1 MKYVGLGASGLKVSP
16 ICLGAMTFGKQTSEA
31 VAAKMMAVA
40 RDAGVN
46 FIDTAESYVSGESER
61 IVGKLIKRDRRDWIV
76 ATELGSKQVGRG
88 PNGKGLSRAWMTDAI
103 DDSLARLGTDY
114 VDIYYLHRAD
124 PTTPLAETID
134 AMGDLI
140 RAGKVRYWGF
150 SNFRAWKIAEM
161 VRLADDLG
169 VPRPVIAQPFYNA
182 LYRVAEFEYLDAC
195 HEYGIGAV
203 PYSPLARGVLTGKFG
218 SDVAGAKDTKRGT
231 AEEATYADV
240 YTKPALA
247 IAAKVKARAEKLG
260 QQPGH
265 LALNWVL
272 NNKIVSSV
280 VAGPR
285 TLAHWK
291 AYLGALK
298 YPFTAEDEAFFN
310 KLAPSCYPLD
320 IGYHEKKDPPKGRIP
335 RTG

>member
-1 MKYVGLGASGLKVSP
+1 MKYASLGKSGLKVSP
-16 ICLGAMTFGKQTSEA
+16 ICLGAMTFGKQTSPA
-31 VAAKMMAVA
+31 VAAKMLAA
-40 RDAGVN
+40 AKDAGVN
-46 FIDTAESYVSGESER
+46 FIDTAESYVMGESER

-76 ATELGSKQVGRG
+76 ATKLGSKQVGKG
-88 PNGKGLSRAWMTDAI
+88 PNGKGLSRQWMTEAI
-103 DDSLARLGTDY
+103 EDSLDRLGTDY

-134 AMGDLI
+134 CMGDLI

-150 SNFRAWKIAEM
+150 SNFRAWKIADM
-161 VRLADDLG
+161 VRIADDLG

-182 LYRVAEFEYLDAC
+182 IYRVAEFEYLPAC
-195 HEYGIGAV
+195 QEFGIGAV

-218 SDVAGAKDTKRGT
+218 ADVAGAKNTKRGT

-240 YTKPALA
+240 YTKEALT
-247 IAAKVKARAEKLG
+247 IAAKVKARAKKLG
-260 QQPGH
+260 QEPGH

-272 NNKIVSSV
+272 NNKMVPSV

-291 AYLGALK
+291 SYLGALK
-298 YPFTAEDEAFFN
+298 HTFTAEDEAFFE
-310 KLAPSCYPLD
+310 KLAPTCHPLA
-320 IGYHEKKDPPKGRIP
+320 IGYHEQKDPPKGRLP